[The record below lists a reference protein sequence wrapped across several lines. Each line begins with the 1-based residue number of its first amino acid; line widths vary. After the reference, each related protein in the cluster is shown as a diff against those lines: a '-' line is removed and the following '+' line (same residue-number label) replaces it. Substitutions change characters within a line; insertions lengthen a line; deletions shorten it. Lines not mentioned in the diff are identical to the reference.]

1 MKDRMNRAIEEM
13 RNEEDNYFEAG
24 TRGRKKSLVTVAVVA
39 LSFVM
44 AALGVTGALGVTS
57 AVVGACNV
65 AELDPGHDWQEGHQH
80 DYAWMTMKEATEDAD
95 GESAYACVGC
105 GQVLYRIPISG
116 AGIFNTK
123 TAEKII
129 NAEKNGTVQIST
141 NKWNAFSYVVR
152 DALQA
157 RPDVTLE
164 LTYLDG
170 AYKGN
175 QMKVVIPA
183 GTDVSKLFDENGY
196 AGFTFLGKTL
206 GATQIKK

>member
-1 MKDRMNRAIEEM
+1 
-13 RNEEDNYFEAG
+13 
-24 TRGRKKSLVTVAVVA
+24 
-39 LSFVM
+39 M
-44 AALGVTGALGVTS
+44 AYTCT
-57 AVVGACNV
+57 
-65 AELDPGHDWQEGHQH
+65 
-80 DYAWMTMKEATEDAD
+80 
-95 GESAYACVGC
+95 GC
-105 GQVLYRIPISG
+105 GQVLYRIAISG
-116 AGIFNTK
+116 AGAFN
-123 TAEKII
+123 EKIADQI
-129 NAEKNGTVQIST
+129 SKAPKNGTVQVST
-141 NKWNAFSYVVR
+141 DRWSSFNKVVR